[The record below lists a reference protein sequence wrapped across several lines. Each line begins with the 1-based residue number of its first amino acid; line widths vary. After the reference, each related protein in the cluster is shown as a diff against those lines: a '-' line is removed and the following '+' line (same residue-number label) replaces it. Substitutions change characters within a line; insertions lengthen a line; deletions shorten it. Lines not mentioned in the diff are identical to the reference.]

1 MSRTRLG
8 AELAKLE
15 TDRPEFDI
23 DSDTI
28 VVPVPDTSK
37 AAADSMAFELGIPS
51 REGLIRN
58 RYSGRTFIATGR
70 DRVRMAETKYTPL
83 REVMKDK
90 RVILV
95 EDSIVR
101 STTMRVL
108 LHRIYEEGLAKE
120 IHVRVACPPI
130 IAPCF
135 YGIDFSTIGELF
147 APGYIENGRLS
158 DEAQIEMA
166 KELGCDSVRYL
177 PIESIANAVNLP
189 SEDLCQACITSQY
202 PTDSGQKL
210 FQIALDSVK
219 NKTETKGRIFEDKP
233 QEDKPIE
240 DEPQTVDA

>member
-1 MSRTRLG
+1 MG
-8 AELAKLE
+8 AELANLE
-15 TDRPEFDI
+15 KERPEFDI
-23 DSDTI
+23 DGDTI

-51 REGLIRN
+51 WEGLIRN

-70 DRVRMAETKYTPL
+70 DRIRMAEAKYTPL

-108 LHRIYEEGLAKE
+108 LHRIYEEGLARE

-130 IAPCF
+130 VAPCF

-147 APGYIENGRLS
+147 APEYIQNGRLS
-158 DEAQIEMA
+158 DESQIDMA
-166 KELGCDSVRYL
+166 RELGCDSERYL
-177 PIESIANAVNLP
+177 PIESIARAVNLP
-189 SEDLCQACITSQY
+189 AEDLCQACITSNY
-202 PTDSGQKL
+202 PTLAGQEL
-210 FQIALDSVK
+210 YQIALEASRS
-219 NKTETKGRIFEDKP
+219 ETKTSGRIFED
-233 QEDKPIE
+233 
-240 DEPQTVDA
+240 EPQAANAMETR